1 MTDLFVRPTC
11 HNSSSWSLS
20 QPCCVWVRVSHW
32 LPGWERLDGEGK
44 GGSAGLG
51 DRVRWRFSRIWQ
63 AVDSWTAGSSFSS
76 QRGWN
81 FSPWKSRVINDWGS
95 QNNLSVWFLSR
106 PLLVFPVP
114 VPSPRSQPGSDG
126 LWYDSKC
133 DYVKIF
139 YSKHG
144 QMVKNPSAALVLCRI
159 SRANSCSGHSV
170 VHVVGI
176 IPWPQQQCSS
186 WSEVSHPAVVFSV
199 AKGFWGSEKCWR
211 DSCGAA
217 LVQLMWVTTGWSN
230 GPAMASDTTVSLL
243 SPCSHFPSQSSFDMN
258 TPAGFSHP
266 SHGCIFSVFFRLV
279 ATIHTAF
286 GSFCF
291 QHAVTTLWW

>member
-1 MTDLFVRPTC
+1 M
-11 HNSSSWSLS
+11 S
-20 QPCCVWVRVSHW
+20 QQLVLIPLTAMLCLGASFPLITW
-32 LPGWERLDGEGK
+32 LGEIRQEGK

-51 DRVRWRFSRIWQ
+51 ERVRWRFSRIWQ

-76 QRGWN
+76 QWGWN

-106 PLLVFPVP
+106 PLLIFPVP

-144 QMVKNPSAALVLCRI
+144 RMVKIPSAALVLCRI
-159 SRANSCSGHSV
+159 SRAHSCSGHSV

-211 DSCGAA
+211 DSCVAA
-217 LVQLMWVTTGWSN
+217 LVQLMWVTTGWSK
-230 GPAMASDTTVSLL
+230 GPAIGLGHDCVFTVTLL
-243 SPCSHFPSQSSFDMN
+243 PLPQSVELW
-258 TPAGFSHP
+258 HE
-266 SHGCIFSVFFRLV
+266 
-279 ATIHTAF
+279 HTSRF
-286 GSFCF
+286 
-291 QHAVTTLWW
+291 